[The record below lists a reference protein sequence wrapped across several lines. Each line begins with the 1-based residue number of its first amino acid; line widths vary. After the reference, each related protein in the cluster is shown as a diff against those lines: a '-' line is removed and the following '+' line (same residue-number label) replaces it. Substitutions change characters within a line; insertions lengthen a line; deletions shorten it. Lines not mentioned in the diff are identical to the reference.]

1 MANSCCGNS
10 ESENNKLNHKEAI
23 QNRYGSAAIE
33 KESCLCT
40 PVSFNPKYL
49 DAIPREVIERDY
61 GCGDPTKYV
70 KQNDVVLDLGSGSGK
85 NAFIC
90 AQIVGKDGKIIGV
103 DQNKDML
110 NLSRDAIEYVAKN
123 IGYKN
128 TQFIEGSIEKLDELM
143 GKL

>member
-61 GCGDPTKYV
+61 G
-70 KQNDVVLDLGSGSGK
+70 
-85 NAFIC
+85 
-90 AQIVGKDGKIIGV
+90 
-103 DQNKDML
+103 
-110 NLSRDAIEYVAKN
+110 LSLIH
-123 IGYKN
+123 I
-128 TQFIEGSIEKLDELM
+128 
-143 GKL
+143 